1 LRESAR
7 RFSLDPS
14 RSSGHTFLCPIIAH
28 SIFQWRTPTPTTE
41 ASNVGKR
48 GMVVL
53 PAKLRKRFGI
63 EEGAY
68 IIAEERDEGIVI
80 RPAAVTPVEMYTP
93 ERVAGFLLGSA
104 VDKPSYAKAV
114 AAVRRMGLDPS
125 KIDHVKPPR
134 G

>member
-1 LRESAR
+1 M
-7 RFSLDPS
+7 
-14 RSSGHTFLCPIIAH
+14 
-28 SIFQWRTPTPTTE
+28 PTTE
-41 ASNVGKR
+41 ASKVGKR

-68 IIAEERDEGIVI
+68 IIAEERDEGILI
-80 RPAAVTPVEMYTP
+80 RPAPWRPRRDAHP
-93 ERVAGFLLGSA
+93 ERVAEVLLGSA

-114 AAVRRMGLDPS
+114 ATVSAGWGSTRRDR
-125 KIDHVKPPR
+125 HVKPRR